1 MRIQG
6 IGGFLVGVVLSA
18 PLAFAGQSAG
28 PGWATAPPDHL
39 TLFKLYMAANAD
51 VLDKDDQAAWEYYL
65 LFKVPTSTQGP
76 PSQQCTALNTQ
87 LRNEITA
94 QNLLNAARAEFK
106 SALAQ
111 TKDWPR
117 TAVFRVAA
125 RGSLN
130 PYEAATGSFPVLP
143 MGPLFM
149 SPPNVLLKVP
159 RDAGSQS
166 DIGLPGPA
174 KGWCHAIMRAGSI
187 SLPPHFALDITGNE
201 AFRSV
206 PMSASAAEAYLNS
219 HPNRDVQFEVII
231 EVGPAAISPS
241 RSQYAQGSIP
251 IAARVIQARAVD
263 PASGQPIHQYAVA
276 GPGTTTQ
283 SASTPTASASAAP
296 SPATSKPPTATPVL
310 GEPASRPTSGSASNA
325 TAAVPMNSY
334 RGFLL
339 TVRDNPQIASQ
350 AALLPPT
357 RLQVLAEQKM
367 WATIQGAVDQAT
379 KSPQYDHYKLNPK
392 RKTFIY
398 EWQTEADA
406 SRTDLVDV
414 FLRTDADW
422 SFVTREPQWDGRFGA
437 IVDAFLFSRKSVEGR
452 EASFAAQELVPV
464 YKRHLDAA
472 VAKAPTK
479 LVVTLAVP
487 AAGYDFPSKS
497 IRFLQAG
504 TNVQQGRPYE
514 GGIEL
519 LQTTDHPRFEG
530 LVVPAS
536 AHSTANYHL
545 FGAVQSMHRA
555 DPPSSNPGVNL
566 NTMSPTQ
573 SWRSYFSIG
582 SSSAGEG
589 ENIPYVEVLALD
601 RQLRLTSI
609 PLDPGRA
616 EKIAKA
622 ANYATMGTISGL
634 TAKAYFDADRVE
646 LSHRTVDGRKARY
659 GVLFA
664 RLQRIDIHGPD
675 NELLTSFTPDSL
687 PAPAARPTATAPPA
701 TKPPPEQTETLGER
715 QAKIDQHVTA
725 KTNALVADLKK
736 KAEAQQ
742 AQAAA
747 ASKAAS
753 QAAAQPP
760 NAQGQSPGA
769 SAGPAWQPC
778 GENLRSGASQTAVPV
793 EFVNTSKGPRKLYWF
808 DFAGA
813 KVPAGILQPGQRAPM
828 QTYTT
833 HAWLIADGSDNC
845 LGTLVISKAGSIEI
859 R

>member
-1 MRIQG
+1 MLAQFGLAGATETVEPLPPQDAPSKTFATDPRVTALESSSRELVLKELDSAKANCETNAAMSNFFDCDCYVREVLAARLAVGTDSHVFRGQLLFKQQIRPKLAPCVSTPKIEQYG
-6 IGGFLVGVVLSA
+6 AHRAEQIGRPQLSA
-18 PLAFAGQSAG
+18 CLGRELAVRFRRQPVPNQAYIEQLLKDIIMLGVCQGARVT
-28 PGWATAPPDHL
+28 PAQAPAPPATPPTAPPPSGSP
-39 TLFKLYMAANAD
+39 AAA
-51 VLDKDDQAAWEYYL
+51 
-65 LFKVPTSTQGP
+65 TP
-76 PSQQCTALNTQ
+76 PSQAPPVGQ
-87 LRNEITA
+87 
-94 QNLLNAARAEFK
+94 AANR
-106 SALAQ
+106 
-111 TKDWPR
+111 P
-117 TAVFRVAA
+117 
-125 RGSLN
+125 
-130 PYEAATGSFPVLP
+130 
-143 MGPLFM
+143 
-149 SPPNVLLKVP
+149 
-159 RDAGSQS
+159 
-166 DIGLPGPA
+166 
-174 KGWCHAIMRAGSI
+174 
-187 SLPPHFALDITGNE
+187 
-201 AFRSV
+201 
-206 PMSASAAEAYLNS
+206 ASAA
-219 HPNRDVQFEVII
+219 
-231 EVGPAAISPS
+231 SPS
-241 RSQYAQGSIP
+241 SS
-251 IAARVIQARAVD
+251 
-263 PASGQPIHQYAVA
+263 
-276 GPGTTTQ
+276 
-283 SASTPTASASAAP
+283 ST
-296 SPATSKPPTATPVL
+296 
-310 GEPASRPTSGSASNA
+310 
-325 TAAVPMNSY
+325 AVPLNSY

-367 WATIQGAVDQAT
+367 WMTIQGAVDQAT

-646 LSHRTVDGRKARY
+646 LSYRTVDGRKARY

-664 RLQRIDIHGPD
+664 RLQRIDIMDPT
-675 NELLTSFTPDSL
+675 TSF
-687 PAPAARPTATAPPA
+687 
-701 TKPPPEQTETLGER
+701 
-715 QAKIDQHVTA
+715 
-725 KTNALVADLKK
+725 
-736 KAEAQQ
+736 
-742 AQAAA
+742 
-747 ASKAAS
+747 
-753 QAAAQPP
+753 
-760 NAQGQSPGA
+760 
-769 SAGPAWQPC
+769 
-778 GENLRSGASQTAVPV
+778 
-793 EFVNTSKGPRKLYWF
+793 
-808 DFAGA
+808 
-813 KVPAGILQPGQRAPM
+813 
-828 QTYTT
+828 
-833 HAWLIADGSDNC
+833 
-845 LGTLVISKAGSIEI
+845 
-859 R
+859 